1 MRRSGVAGL
10 GEAGQDGHVS
20 RRDEITMTEAEIRTF
35 LESARTIILTTI
47 GPDGVPD
54 PVAMWFVLRDGE
66 IWMRTYA
73 KSQKVANVRRDP
85 RVAVL
90 VETGDRYA
98 ELRGVQVSGRLELS
112 DDLDVICDIA
122 AALLVKYEGLD
133 PAHVE
138 AAREAYRPT
147 AVKQVAMRLVPDRTV
162 SWDHAKIVTGA

>member
-1 MRRSGVAGL
+1 M
-10 GEAGQDGHVS
+10 S
-20 RRDEITMTEAEIRTF
+20 RRDEIAMDADEVRDF

-54 PVAMWFVLRDGE
+54 PVAMWFVLRDGD

-90 VETGDRYA
+90 VEEGDRYA

-122 AALLVKYEGLD
+122 ADLLVKYEGLD
-133 PAHVE
+133 PQHVP
-138 AAREAYRPT
+138 AARDAYRAT
-147 AVKQVAMRLVPDRTV
+147 AAKQVAMRLVPERTV
-162 SWDHAKIVTGA
+162 SWDHAKLVSGA

>member
-1 MRRSGVAGL
+1 M
-10 GEAGQDGHVS
+10 S
-20 RRDEITMTEAEIRTF
+20 RRDEITMGTDEIRDF
-35 LESARTIILTTI
+35 LDSARTMILTTI

-73 KSQKVANVRRDP
+73 KSQKVTNVRRDP
-85 RVAVL
+85 RVAIL
-90 VETGDRYA
+90 VESGDRYA
-98 ELRGVQVSGRLELS
+98 ELKGVQISGRLELS
-112 DDLDVICDIA
+112 DDIDTICDIA

-138 AAREAYRPT
+138 ATREAYRPT

-162 SWDHAKIVTGA
+162 SWDHAKIVQGA